1 MQEANPIQAIFNDP
15 IILAREVGFN
25 RLKPINN
32 AWMRDM
38 IYAERDE
45 TLLGHRNSY
54 KTTCLSFAIAF
65 IMVTQPDKSVMFMRK
80 TDSDVKEI
88 IEQVRKILESE
99 KMFAFAIALYENEHP
114 YAITKSNANELQ
126 ISLYRG
132 PRGATQLRG
141 FGTGGS
147 ITGKHVDIIFT
158 DDIVNIS
165 DRVSQAER
173 ERIKRLYMELQNIK
187 DTEGGRIF
195 NTGTPW
201 HKEDAISIMPNVKRY
216 PYDKTG
222 ILTSAKI
229 AELRSSMTPSLFA
242 ANYELQHIAAE
253 NALFSTSPKFANND
267 ELLYNGIAHIDAAY
281 GGEDGTALTLGKAD
295 GDTLYMY
302 GKLWQSHVKNV
313 LPQVDQLCKRFR
325 CSPIHCEINADK
337 GYLASD
343 MQRMGMIAK
352 MYSENMN
359 KYLKISTYLFKWWP
373 NIVWIEGTDPE
384 YLNQIMDYTEDAA
397 HDDAPDGAS
406 CIARQLDKP
415 KRKSLNDLVY

>member
-1 MQEANPIQAIFNDP
+1 MQETNPIQAIFNDP
-15 IILAREVGFN
+15 IILAREIGFT

-32 AWMRDM
+32 TWMREM
-38 IYAERDE
+38 IYAQQDE

-54 KTTCLSFAIAF
+54 KTTCLSFSIAF
-65 IMVTQPDKSVMFMRK
+65 IMVTQPEKGIIFMRK

-88 IEQVRKILESE
+88 IEQVRKILESDA
-99 KMFAFAIALYENEHP
+99 MFAFAVDLYENEKP
-114 YAITKSNANELQ
+114 YVITKANATELHT
-126 ISLYRG
+126 SLYNG

-141 FGTGGS
+141 FGTDSS

-158 DDIVNIS
+158 DDVVNIK
-165 DRVSQAER
+165 DRVSHAER

-187 DTEGGRIF
+187 DADGGRIF

-216 PYDKTG
+216 PYSETG
-222 ILTSAKI
+222 ILTPGKI
-229 AELRSSMTPSLFA
+229 AELRASMTPSLFA

-253 NALFSTSPKFANND
+253 NALFSVSPKFDSA
-267 ELLYNGIAHIDAAY
+267 EEKLYNGIAHIDAAY
-281 GGEDGTALTLGKAD
+281 GGEDGTALTLGRVD

-302 GKLWQSHVKNV
+302 GKLWQGHVKNL
-313 LPQVDQLCKRFR
+313 LPQVEQICKRFR
-325 CSPIHCEINADK
+325 CAPIHCEINADK

-343 MQRMGMIAK
+343 MQRMGMVAK

-397 HDDAPDGAS
+397 HDDSVDSAS
-406 CIARQLDKP
+406 CIARLLDKP
-415 KRKSLNDLVY
+415 RRKSLI

>member
-1 MQEANPIQAIFNDP
+1 MQEVNPIQKIFNNP
-15 IILAREVGFN
+15 IILAKEVGFD

-54 KTTCLSFAIAF
+54 KTTCLSFSIAF
-65 IMVTQPDKSVMFMRK
+65 IMVTQPHKSIGFMRK
-80 TDSDVKEI
+80 TDTDVKEI
-88 IEQVRKILESE
+88 IEQSKKILENQA
-99 KMFAFAIALYENEHP
+99 MYAFAIDLYENERP
-114 YAITKSNANELQ
+114 YIITKSNANELQ
-126 ISLYRG
+126 ISLYTG

-141 FGTGGS
+141 FGSDSS

-158 DDIVNIS
+158 DDICNLR
-165 DRVSQAER
+165 DRVSRAER

-187 DTEGGRIF
+187 DSDGGRIF

-201 HKEDAISIMPNVKRY
+201 HKEDAISIMPNIKRY
-216 PYDKTG
+216 PVDATG
-222 ILTSAKI
+222 ILSAEKI
-229 AELRSSMTPSLFA
+229 AELRASMTPSLFA

-253 NALFSTSPKFANND
+253 NALFATPPTFTSD
-267 ELLYNGIAHIDAAY
+267 EERMHNGIAHIDAAY
-281 GGEDGTALTLGKAD
+281 GGEDGTALTLGRVE

-302 GKLWQSHVKNV
+302 GKLWQTHVKNV
-313 LPQVDQLCKRFR
+313 LPQVKQLCDRFR
-325 CSPIHCEINADK
+325 CAPIHCEINADK

-343 MQRMGMIAK
+343 MQRMGMTCK
-352 MYSENMN
+352 VYSENMN

-373 NIVWIEGTDPE
+373 NIVWLEGTDPE

-397 HDDAPDGAS
+397 HDDSVDSAS
-406 CIARQLDKP
+406 CIARLLDRP
-415 KRKSLNDLVY
+415 RRRSLI